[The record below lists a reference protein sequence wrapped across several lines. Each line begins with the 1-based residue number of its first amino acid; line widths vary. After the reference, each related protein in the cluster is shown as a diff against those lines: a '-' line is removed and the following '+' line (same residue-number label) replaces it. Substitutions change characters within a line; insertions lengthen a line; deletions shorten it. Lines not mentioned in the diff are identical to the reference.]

1 MTEMISFD
9 RVSKRFGPTVVL
21 DDFSF
26 TLNRGDKVA
35 IIGPSGSGKSTL
47 LRIIMALEGIDNGKV
62 SLNGE
67 ALWHASGGKNLI
79 APSRKHLRHM
89 RTLVGMVFQNFNL
102 FPNLTALANVATA
115 PYLVLGLSR
124 QEAEARARKLLEQVG
139 LGDKLANYPSTLS
152 GGQQQ
157 RVAIA
162 RAMALEPK
170 IMLFDEATSALDP
183 ERVGEVLEVMRSL
196 AHERD
201 LTIVVV
207 THQIG
212 VARAIA
218 DRICFMENGKI
229 LEQGAPAAILDEP
242 KNDRTRA
249 FLRAVHLG

>member
-1 MTEMISFD
+1 MISFEN
-9 RVSKRFGPTVVL
+9 VSKRFGETVVL
-21 DDFSF
+21 DQFSF
-26 TLNRGDKVA
+26 GLNRGDKVA

-47 LRIIMALEGIDNGKV
+47 LRIIMALEGIDSGKV
-62 SLNGE
+62 ELDGE
-67 ALWHASGGKNLI
+67 TLWDAQDGRNLI
-79 APSRKHLRHM
+79 PSSRSHLHKM
-89 RTLVGMVFQNFNL
+89 RAKVGMVFQNFNL
-102 FPNLTALANVATA
+102 FPHLTALDNVATA
-115 PYLVLGLSR
+115 PHLVQGLSR
-124 QEAEARARKLLEQVG
+124 KEAERRAVGLLQQVG
-139 LGDKLANYPSTLS
+139 LGDKLRQYPATLS

-183 ERVGEVLEVMRSL
+183 ERVGEVLEVMRDL
-196 AHERD
+196 ARERD

-218 DRICFMENGKI
+218 DRICFMENGRI
-229 LEQGAPAAILDEP
+229 VEQGTPLALLESPQ
-242 KNDRTRA
+242 NDRTRD

>member
-9 RVSKRFGPTVVL
+9 RVTKRFGQTVVL

-26 TLNRGDKVA
+26 SLNRGDKVA

-47 LRIIMALEGIDNGKV
+47 LRIIMALEGIDDGKV

-67 ALWHASGGKNLI
+67 ALWHASGGKEMI
-79 APSRKHLRHM
+79 GSSRKHLRHM
-89 RTLVGMVFQNFNL
+89 RAHVGMVFQNFNL

-115 PYLVLGLSR
+115 PHLVLGLSR
-124 QEAEARARKLLEQVG
+124 AEADARARKLLEQVG
-139 LGDKLANYPSTLS
+139 LGDKLSNYPATLS

-162 RAMALEPK
+162 RAMALDPK

-183 ERVGEVLEVMRSL
+183 ERVGEVLEVMRAL

-229 LEQGAPAAILDEP
+229 LEQGAPTALLDTP
-242 KNDRTRA
+242 QNARTRA
-249 FLRAVHLG
+249 FLHAVHLG

>member
-1 MTEMISFD
+1 MTEMISFEN
-9 RVSKRFGPTVVL
+9 VSKRFGKTVVL
-21 DDFSF
+21 DQFSF
-26 TLNRGDKVA
+26 SLNRGDKVA

-47 LRIIMALEGIDNGKV
+47 LRIIMALEGIDSGKV

-67 ALWHASGGKNLI
+67 ALWHAVDGQNLI
-79 APSRKHLRHM
+79 APGRKHLQRM
-89 RTLVGMVFQNFNL
+89 RSLVGMVFQSFNL
-102 FPNLTALANVATA
+102 FPHLTALANVATA
-115 PYLVLGLSR
+115 PRLVLGLSR
-124 QEAEARARKLLEQVG
+124 DEAERRARRLLEQVG

-162 RAMALEPK
+162 RAMALGPK

-183 ERVGEVLEVMRSL
+183 ERVGEVLEVMREL
-196 AHERD
+196 AREGD
-201 LTIVVV
+201 LTIIVV

-229 LEQGAPAAILDEP
+229 VEQGAPGPLLDSP
-242 KNDRTRA
+242 QNDRTRA
-249 FLRAVHLG
+249 FLRAVHLE

>member
-1 MTEMISFD
+1 MTEMISFEN
-9 RVSKRFGPTVVL
+9 VSKRFGKTVVL
-21 DDFSF
+21 DQFSF
-26 TLNRGDKVA
+26 SLNRGDKVA

-47 LRIIMALEGIDNGKV
+47 LRILMALEGIDSGKV
-62 SLNGE
+62 SLDGE
-67 ALWHASGGKNLI
+67 ALWHAAEGKPLI
-79 APSRKHLRHM
+79 APTRKHLQRM
-89 RTLVGMVFQNFNL
+89 RSLVGMVFQSFNL
-102 FPNLTALANVATA
+102 FPHLTALDNVATA
-115 PYLVLGLSR
+115 PRLVLGLSR
-124 QEAEARARKLLEQVG
+124 HDAEQRARALLEQVG
-139 LGDKLANYPSTLS
+139 LGEKLSHYPSTLS

-183 ERVGEVLEVMRSL
+183 ERVGEVLEVMRAL

-201 LTIVVV
+201 LTIIVV

-229 LEQGAPAAILDEP
+229 VEQGAPGPLLDSP
-242 KNDRTRA
+242 QNDRTRA
-249 FLRAVHLG
+249 FLRAVHLE

>member
-1 MTEMISFD
+1 MTEMISFEN
-9 RVSKRFGPTVVL
+9 VSKRFGKTVVL
-21 DDFSF
+21 DQFSF
-26 TLNRGDKVA
+26 SLNRGDKVA

-47 LRIIMALEGIDNGKV
+47 LRILMALEGIDSGKV
-62 SLNGE
+62 SLDGE
-67 ALWHASGGKNLI
+67 ALWHAAEGKQRI
-79 APSRKHLRHM
+79 PPTRKHLQRM
-89 RTLVGMVFQNFNL
+89 RSLVGMVFQSFNL
-102 FPNLTALANVATA
+102 FPHLTALDNVATA
-115 PYLVLGLSR
+115 PRLVLGLSR
-124 QEAEARARKLLEQVG
+124 EDAEQRARALLEQVG
-139 LGDKLANYPSTLS
+139 LCDKLSHYPSTLS

-183 ERVGEVLEVMRSL
+183 ERVGEVLEVMRAL

-201 LTIVVV
+201 LTIIVV

-229 LEQGAPAAILDEP
+229 VEQGAPGRLLDSP
-242 KNDRTRA
+242 QNDRTRA
-249 FLRAVHLG
+249 FLRAVHLE

>member
-1 MTEMISFD
+1 MTEMISFEN
-9 RVSKRFGPTVVL
+9 VSKRFGKTVVL
-21 DDFSF
+21 DQFSF
-26 TLNRGDKVA
+26 SLSRGDKVA

-47 LRIIMALEGIDNGKV
+47 LRILMALDGIDSGKV
-62 SLNGE
+62 SLDGE
-67 ALWHASGGKNLI
+67 ALWHAIEGKPLI
-79 APSRKHLRHM
+79 APTRKHLQRM
-89 RTLVGMVFQNFNL
+89 RSLVGMVFQSFNL
-102 FPNLTALANVATA
+102 FPHLTALDNVATA
-115 PYLVLGLSR
+115 PRLVLGLSR
-124 QEAEARARKLLEQVG
+124 EAAEQRARALLEQVG
-139 LGDKLANYPSTLS
+139 LGDKLSHYPSTLS

-183 ERVGEVLEVMRSL
+183 ERVGEVLEVMRAL

-201 LTIVVV
+201 LTIIVV

-229 LEQGAPAAILDEP
+229 VEQGAPGPLLDSP
-242 KNDRTRA
+242 QNDRTRA
-249 FLRAVHLG
+249 FLRAVHLE

>member
-1 MTEMISFD
+1 MTEMISFEK
-9 RVSKRFGPTVVL
+9 VSKRFGATVVL
-21 DDFSF
+21 DEFSF
-26 TLNRGDKVA
+26 TLKRGDKVA

-47 LRIIMALEGIDNGKV
+47 LRIMMALEGIDSGKV

-67 ALWHASGGKNLI
+67 TLWHASGGKNLI

-89 RTLVGMVFQNFNL
+89 RTHVGMVFQNFNL

-115 PYLVLGLSR
+115 PHLVLGLPR
-124 QEAEARARKLLEQVG
+124 KEAEARARRLLEQVG
-139 LGDKLANYPSTLS
+139 LGDKLSNYPAALS

-183 ERVGEVLEVMRSL
+183 ERVGEVLEVMRAL

-229 LEQGAPAAILDEP
+229 LEQGVPAAILDRP
-242 KNDRTRA
+242 QNDRTRA
-249 FLRAVHLG
+249 FLRAVHPG

>member
-1 MTEMISFD
+1 
-9 RVSKRFGPTVVL
+9 
-21 DDFSF
+21 
-26 TLNRGDKVA
+26 
-35 IIGPSGSGKSTL
+35 
-47 LRIIMALEGIDNGKV
+47 
-62 SLNGE
+62 
-67 ALWHASGGKNLI
+67 SGGKTLI

-207 THQIG
+207 
-212 VARAIA
+212 
-218 DRICFMENGKI
+218 
-229 LEQGAPAAILDEP
+229 
-242 KNDRTRA
+242 
-249 FLRAVHLG
+249 

>member
-1 MTEMISFD
+1 MSEMIAFD
-9 RVSKRFGPTVVL
+9 KVSKRFGDTVVL

-47 LRIIMALEGIDNGKV
+47 LRIIMALDGIDNGKV

-67 ALWHASGGKNLI
+67 PLWHASAGKNLI
-79 APSRKHLRHM
+79 VPSRKHLHRM
-89 RTLVGMVFQNFNL
+89 RSLVGMVFQNFNL
-102 FPNLTALANVATA
+102 FPNLTALGNVATA
-115 PYLVLGLSR
+115 PHLVLGLSR
-124 QEAEARARKLLEQVG
+124 RDAEARGRALLEQVG
-139 LGDKLANYPSTLS
+139 LGDKLDQYPATLS

-183 ERVGEVLEVMRSL
+183 ERVGEVLEVMRVL
-196 AHERD
+196 ADERD

-229 LEQGAPAAILDEP
+229 LEQGAPAALLDAP
-242 KNDRTRA
+242 QNDRTRA
-249 FLRAVHLG
+249 FLRAVHLS